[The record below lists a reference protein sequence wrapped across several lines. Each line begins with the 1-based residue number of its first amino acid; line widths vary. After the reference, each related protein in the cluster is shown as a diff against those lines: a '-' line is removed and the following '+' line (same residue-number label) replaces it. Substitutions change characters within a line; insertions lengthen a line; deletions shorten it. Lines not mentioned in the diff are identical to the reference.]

1 MKVCVCHKSC
11 KTKPTISVS
20 DPSHERYGQHLS
32 IHEVNDLVKPTDEAL
47 NLVHSWLEENGIP
60 TSKCEYSPAKD
71 WIRLSLP
78 INAIENL
85 LDTEYSVYQHK
96 EGGYLVRAPEWS
108 LPQHLHDHITAIQPT
123 TSFFSPKK
131 LGRTFKEV
139 LDLSSAIPP
148 PSTNDP
154 PRNTDPAIAA
164 ACNATLVTPL
174 CLRTLYG
181 TINYTVQSTTKNT
194 IALNNFLGESNN
206 RSDTKIFLQSYRPD
220 AVSGADTFK
229 VEIIADGNDEQTPET
244 EAELKARKDMEGD
257 LDSETIISM
266 AYPIPLIAYSTGG
279 SPPYIADRL
288 TPKNTNE
295 PYLDWLNYVLNQTSL
310 PQVIS
315 TSYADDEQT
324 VPLSYAL
331 SVCSGFAQLGARGV
345 SLFFGSGDSGVGP
358 PGYCLTND
366 GHNTSTFLAMF
377 PTSCPYITS
386 VGATKFIPEIVAT
399 DGDNSFVSG
408 GGFSN
413 YFARPAYQDAVVSPY
428 VKALGNQFSGL
439 YNSSGRAYPDLAAQ
453 GYRYST
459 IWNGTLHPLD
469 GTSASTPTVAAIF
482 SLVNDDLIAKGK
494 PPMGFLNPW
503 LYSVGYK
510 GFMDIVNGSAV
521 GCGTQGFPAKE
532 GWDAVTGFGTPWFPS
547 IRELAANM
555 SAAVLNGRG

>member
-1 MKVCVCHKSC
+1 MRVCIPQITV
-11 KTKPTISVS
+11 TQLRFSVS

-47 NLVHSWLEENGIP
+47 DLVHSWLEDNGIK
-60 TSKCEYSPAKD
+60 TSNCEYSPAKD
-71 WIRLSLP
+71 WIKLSLP

-85 LDTEYSVYQHK
+85 LSTEYFVFQHS

-123 TSFFSPKK
+123 TSFFSPGK

-139 LDLSSAIPP
+139 LDISSAIPP

-154 PRNTDPAIAA
+154 HRNTDPAIAA
-164 ACNATLVTPL
+164 ACDAELVTPL

-181 TINYTVQSTTKNT
+181 TVNYTLQSANT
-194 IALNNFLGESNN
+194 NKIALNDFIGESNN
-206 RSDTKIFLQSYRPD
+206 RSDTKIFLQNYRPD

-229 VEIIADGNDEQTPET
+229 VEIIAGGNDEQTQET
-244 EAELKARKDMEGD
+244 AAELAAGKGTEGN
-257 LDSETIISM
+257 LDSEILISM
-266 AYPIPLIAYSTGG
+266 TYPIPLIAYSTGG
-279 SPPYIADRL
+279 NPPFIPDL
-288 TPKNTNE
+288 VTPTSTNE
-295 PYLDWLNYVLNQTSL
+295 PYLDWLNHVLNQTSL

-324 VPLSYAL
+324 VPHSYAL

-358 PGYCLTND
+358 PGDCLTND
-366 GHNTSTFLAMF
+366 GHKTSTFLALF
-377 PTSCPYITS
+377 PASCPYITS

-399 DGDNSFVSG
+399 DGGNKFASG
-408 GGFSN
+408 GGFSR
-413 YFARPAYQDAVVSPY
+413 YFARPAYQDSVVSSY
-428 VKALGNQFSGL
+428 VKALGNKFSGL

-453 GYRYST
+453 GYHYAT
-459 IWNGTLHPLD
+459 IWNGTLLPLD

-503 LYSVGYK
+503 LYSVGHK
-510 GFMDIVNGSAV
+510 GFTDVVHGSAV
-521 GCGTQGFPAKE
+521 GCGTQGFPAKK

-547 IRELAANM
+547 IRELASNA
-555 SAAVLNGRG
+555 SATVLKR